1 MSVRSIVKALPIVA
15 SFAFLGLGFLA
26 VSCSGGGAS
35 GGGSSSGSGGTS
47 SATTS
52 TGGKTMTGM
61 GGSASSSTTST
72 SNGQQAAVVLHYT
85 VSGSSDGAVG
95 PDGKK
100 HDTFVATDPKPI
112 MAGQPVT
119 ISIKNTDEMPHSMT
133 SPDLKLN
140 IMIPGA
146 KNGKAGTVNFT
157 FTPSTPGTY
166 RWWCAIPCDTDN
178 AAWAMTSASSGPGQD
193 GFMAGTI
200 TVQ

>member
-1 MSVRSIVKALPIVA
+1 MSVKSIVKALPIVA

-35 GGGSSSGSGGTS
+35 SGSSSSGGGTS
-47 SATTS
+47 GTAT
-52 TGGKTMTGM
+52 
-61 GGSASSSTTST
+61 SASSSP
-72 SNGQQAAVVLHYT
+72 QAAVVLHYT
-85 VSGSSDGAVG
+85 VSGSDDGAVG

-100 HDTFVATDPKPI
+100 HDTFVATDLKPI
-112 MAGQPVT
+112 QAGQPVT
-119 ISIKNTDEMPHSMT
+119 ISIKNTDEMPHSLT

-146 KNGKAGTVNFT
+146 KNGKAATVNFT
-157 FTPSTPGTY
+157 FTPSKAGTY
-166 RWWCAIPCDTDN
+166 RWWCAVPCDTDN
-178 AAWAMTSASSGPGQD
+178 NAWAMTSSSSGPGQD